1 MPQLSILI
9 PSRNEQFLNRT
20 IQDIV
25 KNRQGDTEVIV
36 VIDGQEAGEPIKPE
50 KGVTV
55 IRLRKSI
62 GQRAATNMACRLSKA
77 KYVAK
82 VDAHCAFDKGFD
94 VKLMEE
100 MQDDWT
106 MVPIMRNLHAF
117 DWVCAEGHRRYQGP
131 SGPCHECGKET
142 WKDIVW
148 IAKRSPQSTSF
159 CFDSEPHF
167 QYFGEWKAKQE
178 GDIVETMSL
187 QGSFF
192 MLTRERYWALKI
204 SDEETFG
211 SWGSQGIE
219 VACKTW
225 LSGGRV
231 VCNRKTWYAHMF
243 RTQGGDFGFPYKQ
256 DGSKVQAAKKKARE
270 VFFDNKFELQTR
282 PLSWLLEKFWPV
294 PGWTDKQL
302 KELQAWPLQNQKKP
316 DGITKGAA
324 YYTDNKLPKEI
335 AVPVFKNL
343 EKVFPGK
350 IKAVS
355 LAPLS
360 YTKSTVLDK
369 ERGYLTM
376 FEQILTALR
385 GLDTDIVFMTE
396 HDVLYHPSHFD
407 FVPIKGT
414 FHYNTNVWKVRI
426 EDGHALWV
434 DNCRQVSG
442 LCAWREDLIAHY
454 EERVSYVREKGYSN
468 KMGFEPGTH
477 SRITWKRQ
485 FKCDTWMSAFPNVD
499 IRHQANLTPN
509 RWSPD
514 LFRDKRNCEGWKEA
528 EEVPGWGKITISTL
542 NGNLR

>member
-1 MPQLSILI
+1 MPLSFDGIEPTPLSGI
-9 PSRNEQFLNRT
+9 VSLLADLART
-20 IQDIV
+20 HYPPVDPNSPRWRKKMSANAV
-25 KNRQGDTEVIV
+25 GLSL
-36 VIDGQEAGEPIKPE
+36 IDGRPRIGTSHVLGIGDKLQVGGVATGTILAQVVKDGDVSAPANRDRTNKPGVHEAMNKILFVEDATVTIARPMHRPGPDPATGDVIHSDTLKQLCDVLGGNFVYSEKSELFHNRSVALAPI
-50 KGVTV
+50 
-55 IRLRKSI
+55 
-62 GQRAATNMACRLSKA
+62 
-77 KYVAK
+77 Y
-82 VDAHCAFDKGFD
+82 DK
-94 VKLMEE
+94 EI
-100 MQDDWT
+100 T
-106 MVPIMRNLHAF
+106 
-117 DWVCAEGHRRYQGP
+117 
-131 SGPCHECGKET
+131 
-142 WKDIVW
+142 
-148 IAKRSPQSTSF
+148 
-159 CFDSEPHF
+159 
-167 QYFGEWKAKQE
+167 
-178 GDIVETMSL
+178 ETMSL

-528 EEVPGWGKITISTL
+528 EKVPGWGKITISTL